1 MDATQY
7 ATGHFIVFRGGA
19 GVATRPGLMWDFNYT
34 HGGVGAVRA
43 LGSAHAVMGNDGNA
57 ARRVASLTYDL
68 DATSWISGS
77 SANSQNIAGFI
88 RQRGYR
94 LQ

>member
-1 MDATQY
+1 
-7 ATGHFIVFRGGA
+7 
-19 GVATRPGLMWDFNYT
+19 
-34 HGGVGAVRA
+34 
-43 LGSAHAVMGNDGNA
+43 MGNDGNT

-68 DATSWISGS
+68 DATGWISGS
-77 SANSQNIAGFI
+77 SADSQNIAGFI